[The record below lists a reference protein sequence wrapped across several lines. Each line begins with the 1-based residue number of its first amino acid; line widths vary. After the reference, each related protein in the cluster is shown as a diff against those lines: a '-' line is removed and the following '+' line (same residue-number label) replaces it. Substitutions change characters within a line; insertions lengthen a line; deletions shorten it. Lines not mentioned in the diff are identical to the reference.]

1 MATVRE
7 SSTAP
12 IETANAQAPLTMEL
26 AHRVCAFRPND
37 LTEEMFIAART
48 AIIDTI
54 AVTLLGSCEDMVRI
68 MRVTLGDGLAGPASL
83 IGSGE
88 SASVLDATMVN
99 GLASHALDF
108 DDFTQEFGGHPS
120 VPIVAGLLALAQ
132 AQGASGREFVAAY
145 VAGIETES
153 RIAAA
158 VHFHHY
164 EKGWHPTST
173 LGVFGAAA
181 SAAHLLKLD
190 VEATSISLAIAA
202 SFASGMKANFGTY
215 TKPLHVGHCARSGVH
230 AALLAQQGFTAN
242 PFALEHKQG
251 FFQLYNGEG
260 NFDAERMLGEWF
272 RPAIVCAPG
281 ISLKQFACC
290 GSTHPAVYMAL
301 RLRKQTNVDLARVT
315 RIDIATHP
323 RRLPHTNNPDPRTPF
338 EAKFSMQYCVARA
351 LQDGEL
357 MLKHFEGDALFEPQ
371 LRKLM
376 QCTHVSVDPQMAKSD
391 DQSFGARVCVHL
403 DDGTRVEE
411 VVDHMPGRGAL
422 HPMSESELRGKFMD
436 CAQQAVPEA
445 QAAELFD
452 TLWQLDGVNDMRAIQ
467 ALFGRQISFVA

>member
-7 SSTAP
+7 SSITP
-12 IETANAQAPLTMEL
+12 IEAASAQAPLTVQL
-26 AHRVCAFRPND
+26 AQRVCAFRPED
-37 LTEEMFIAART
+37 LTEEMFVAART

-54 AVTLLGSCEDMVRI
+54 AVTLLGSCEEMVRI
-68 MRVTLGDGLAGPASL
+68 MRATLGDDLSGPASL

-132 AQGASGREFVAAY
+132 AHGASGREFVAAY

-190 VEATSISLAIAA
+190 VDATSIALAIAA
-202 SFASGMKANFGTY
+202 SCASGMKANFGTY

-251 FFQLYNGEG
+251 FLQLYNGEG
-260 NFDAERMLGEWF
+260 TFDAQQMLGEWF
-272 RPAIVCAPG
+272 QPAVVCAPG

-290 GSTHPAVYMAL
+290 GSTHPAVYMAM
-301 RLRKQTNVDLARVT
+301 RLRKQAQFDPARVT

-323 RRLPHTNNPDPRTPF
+323 RRIPHTDNPDPRTSF

-351 LQDGEL
+351 LLDGEL

-371 LRKLM
+371 LLRLM
-376 QCTHVSVDPQMAKSD
+376 QCAHVSIDPEMAKHD
-391 DQSFGARVCVHL
+391 DKAFGARVCLHL
-403 DDGTRVEE
+403 DDGTRIEE
-411 VVDHMPGRGAL
+411 VVDHMPGRGPL
-422 HPMSESELRGKFMD
+422 HPMTEPELRMKFMD

-452 TLWQLDGVNDMRAIQ
+452 TLWQLNGVNDLRTIK
-467 ALFGRQISFVA
+467 ALFGRRTSP